1 MFDVQINGP
10 RWKVALIKF
19 FRAVHGSWGLT
30 ESKDLVE
37 REVSFDSWMSDTL
50 TFTLRVTASQYGRL
64 AHFVFMDK
72 RFSVLDSVSVP
83 SIDHEIIDLTGP

>member
-30 ESKDLVE
+30 DSKNLVD
-37 REVSFDSWMSDTL
+37 RNFQFDDWMSNYA
-50 TFTLRVTASQYGRL
+50 TFTVRVTASQYGRL

>member
-72 RFSVLDSVSVP
+72 RFSVLNSVSVP